1 MENSTKINMPTIN
14 ADDIIE
20 KAAIGRVKELDTLVN
35 NMADSLSKAASGK
48 NLSKYWKTQDELI
61 KDVIASYKTY
71 NKVSN
76 KDNATELIKVT
87 NALKA
92 IAGVDLSNILPNFD
106 EFTKSLNS
114 AEKKVGS
121 LDSAF
126 DIKSFKEV
134 FDVFKALE
142 QQGLNVQ
149 KIFSHFGVSSDVGEL
164 QQIVRSLKN
173 EVADLTRK
181 LLDADNA
188 NEELRNEFD
197 DFKAGS
203 GIAKKLDE
211 LDELKKEMQNV
222 RNEAIRIFD
231 QFLEV
236 NKIDRYNWFGD
247 DRFAEYFEQLENGT
261 LTATKAIIR
270 FKSEY
275 AHLLED
281 SYRSNGNSI
290 GLDQLQAFTEKL
302 DSIFHQV
309 EETAKKINDI
319 ISNGVIAKSVQNLCE
334 DTTLSDS
341 QRSIFGNILQDE
353 EALKSIKSLFQ
364 KIVEESN
371 NAKNTEIF
379 NTEQFAKVETIFEH
393 IESTLS
399 AIKSVLVDVGEGEEL
414 SPLLKML
421 DDIREAA
428 SNIKLGLN
436 IDLGSETSEKLDQN
450 VSQATQRQVTAYQK
464 LLKEM
469 FKVKSNK
476 EMFDFYRNGIQENAS
491 NSELVGIYKGIIK
504 RAENAGKIG
513 NTNIYKEK
521 LGSVYDELKRE
532 IRNANKQ
539 LNNAEAKRSENG
551 ILGDL
556 FGNSTDLSGVIE
568 QLNTIVSKLDEIS
581 DSARRFTE
589 AFKDGLNVNASVE
602 EIEKL
607 TNRVKELE
615 DELAKVKTPTVA
627 TTPQESNISLT
638 SDSTVEQQIKSESEL
653 NAEIEKRENIIR
665 ELQQLQEKLTVHE
678 DFHGNDRYFADQLP
692 TEEEIREA
700 DKRIKQLT
708 GTNNIFNVDKLI
720 QDRNEWLSEVK
731 YSLEEYDDLIK
742 ANDQKAL
749 DEYTTRGL
757 SRIGGAESFFGYE
770 DNNFS
775 IASKFV
781 EEKEKIQNEINDLY
795 TDLDKLDEKMNL
807 DSNNSS
813 VDNTVQSQE
822 KLQSELKE
830 TQKQAEKTAQAVKES
845 TTASTEQK
853 KDAFPGSSTE
863 TKPETEGMEQ
873 VEKAT
878 EEAIQAKK
886 DFATANEGVQSSI
899 DGSENPLKLE
909 AELMAQIAKSARE
922 AADAKKEFVEK
933 QDEVQKEAKATADTF
948 DNITN
953 SSEKFSGNVEDN
965 FNEIISIIKNTNQ
978 DVDDHIEKWKL
989 LKQVGRIGDDAFSAK
1004 FQKNDGQTEDWYFKK
1019 NDSGTYDVDNKLL
1032 TTDYK
1037 NFEKIIISAE
1047 NKLRDLESQRDAIIS
1062 KSPNAS
1068 TAGIDKQIA
1077 YQKNYVD
1084 ILDQT
1089 AQALRQ
1095 DNETLLKGA
1104 QIEAAR
1110 NKAAQEYYLNKGAKD
1125 DVKNASR
1132 VASEEQKRQKSID
1145 QTNRLLNK
1153 QQIIIDGIEKSYSK
1167 VANPDLDKG
1176 VDSQSDLIELANK
1189 KAEIQT
1195 LLNKLSGQNRNS
1207 SNEKEFLQVEK
1218 LISEYKQLATDKLKA
1233 NNPSKQ
1239 ELGGQKLNVLLANQV
1254 TQYNKLISQSEKYGD
1269 ITKEITDEL
1278 KAQRDLIAE
1287 QDKNGIYV
1295 ARSKKA
1301 DGSEITANDYY
1312 KARDNYKIDK
1322 SILGSYEDNI
1332 KSASLDK
1339 YVNKLFSFQTKTSSY
1354 DATIARFENG
1364 GWTSPEYLKNIQAVK
1379 DAVQKYDALL
1389 NKIKTEQNGIASETD
1404 IQTLKEYESEIKKT
1418 IATVTNMS
1426 AAQKGYSLV
1435 SGQKELDKIRQIL
1448 KENSAMSAEAKGK
1461 IKAYYREIESGNP
1474 SMSLDK
1480 IHGEIM
1486 KIVNAEAEA
1495 GRAGKRM
1502 WDVIK
1507 EKAWYGA
1514 ANVIGTY
1521 FGVNDIFRYIQQG
1534 ISTVR
1539 ELDEAMTEVRKV
1551 SDATEASY
1559 AKFQKTIASTAK
1571 DIATTN
1577 KELLNSSAD
1586 FLRLGYSLDQASN
1599 LAKNATLFVNVGD
1612 GVDITEATEDMITAM
1627 KAFDIQAEDSI
1638 KIVDD
1643 YNQIG
1648 NQFALSATDIGE
1660 AMKRS
1665 ASALET
1671 GNNSFEQSISLIT
1684 AMNEIVQ
1691 NSENTGNSLK
1701 VLSLRL
1707 RGAKAEL
1714 EDMQEDT
1721 DGLCESTSK
1730 LREQIQSLT
1739 GVDIMIDDNTF
1750 KSTTDIIKELGA
1762 VWDKLSDSSQAATLE
1777 LIAGKSRANN
1787 IAALLK
1793 NYQQIDKVME
1803 SLGDAE
1809 GSAMRENEDIVNSI
1823 NGRIK
1828 TLSATAEEFWKSFIS
1843 TDLVKNAVSFATSFL
1858 NVITKIID
1866 KFGVL
1871 PSLITPIV
1879 AILSAKNKNFG
1890 KLA

>member
-1 MENSTKINMPTIN
+1 MADEIKLKAPTVEQQVVVNINGEDKLKSF
-14 ADDIIE
+14 A
-20 KAAIGRVKELDTLVN
+20 DTLDKISN
-35 NMADSLSKAASGK
+35 NK
-48 NLSKYWKTQDELI
+48 NLQKYWKNQQDLI
-61 KDVIASYKTY
+61 NATADAYSNFQKKAS
-71 NKVSN
+71 
-76 KDNATELIKVT
+76 KDNASELIKVT

-92 IAGVDLSNILPNFD
+92 MSGTDLSHILPDFDKISKSMVEAQKIAGNI
-106 EFTKSLNS
+106 
-114 AEKKVGS
+114 
-121 LDSAF
+121 DSAF
-126 DIKSFKEV
+126 SVKGFKEA
-134 FDVFKALE
+134 FDSFEALKAY
-142 QQGLNVQ
+142 GTDIQ
-149 KIFSHFGVSSDVGEL
+149 KLFSHFGISSDIGEL
-164 QQIVRSLKN
+164 QQNVRLLEG
-173 EVADLTRK
+173 EVEKLTRRLINAK
-181 LLDADNA
+181 NA
-188 NEELRNEFD
+188 NEELRNEFEN
-197 DFKAGS
+197 FKVGS
-203 GIAKKLDE
+203 GFADKLDE
-211 LDELKKEMQNV
+211 LDRLKAEMQNV
-222 RNEAIRIFD
+222 RNEAIRTFD

-319 ISNGVIAKSVQNLCE
+319 ISNGVIAKSVQNLSE

-399 AIKSVLVDVGEGEEL
+399 SIKSVLVDVGEGEEL

-421 DDIREAA
+421 DDIRKAA

-436 IDLGSETSEKLDQN
+436 IDLGSEISEKLDQN

-469 FKVKSNK
+469 FKAKSNK
-476 EMFDFYRNGIQENAS
+476 EMFDFYRNGIPENAS

-504 RAENAGKIG
+504 RAEDAGKIG
-513 NTNIYKEK
+513 NTNIYKKK

-532 IRNANKQ
+532 IKNANAQ
-539 LNNAEAKRSENG
+539 LSRAETKRSENG

-556 FGNSTDLSGVIE
+556 FGNNTDLSGVIE
-568 QLNTIVSKLDEIS
+568 QLNIIVSKLDEIS
-581 DSARRFTE
+581 ESAKGFTE

-627 TTPQESNISLT
+627 TAPQESNIS
-638 SDSTVEQQIKSESEL
+638 STQ
-653 NAEIEKRENIIR
+653 R
-665 ELQQLQEKLTVHE
+665 
-678 DFHGNDRYFADQLP
+678 
-692 TEEEIREA
+692 
-700 DKRIKQLT
+700 
-708 GTNNIFNVDKLI
+708 
-720 QDRNEWLSEVK
+720 
-731 YSLEEYDDLIK
+731 
-742 ANDQKAL
+742 
-749 DEYTTRGL
+749 
-757 SRIGGAESFFGYE
+757 
-770 DNNFS
+770 
-775 IASKFV
+775 
-781 EEKEKIQNEINDLY
+781 
-795 TDLDKLDEKMNL
+795 
-807 DSNNSS
+807 
-813 VDNTVQSQE
+813 
-822 KLQSELKE
+822 
-830 TQKQAEKTAQAVKES
+830 
-845 TTASTEQK
+845 

-886 DFATANEGVQSSI
+886 DFATANEGIQSSI

-1195 LLNKLSGQNRNS
+1195 FLNKLSGQNRNS

-1218 LISEYKQLATDKLKA
+1218 LIAEYKQLATDKLKA

-1312 KARDNYKIDK
+1312 KARDNYKVDK

-1332 KSASLDK
+1332 KANNQTAKEQNEILRKKIELGKQSKGLERETAESERQSA
-1339 YVNKLFSFQTKTSSY
+1339 VNKALKDQLEAWKQIQKFRKEIANTSNGNIVEQLKQEKKIYQEQYVAANRVLKNNSDLYNSEQHINELKEITLKTTRQIESAQRRQLNGYDKKLSSYNSKTAGY
-1354 DATIARFENG
+1354 DATIDRFENG
-1364 GWTSPEYLKNIQAVK
+1364 GWTSPEYL
-1379 DAVQKYDALL
+1379 
-1389 NKIKTEQNGIASETD
+1389 QNVEAAKKK
-1404 IQTLKEYESEIKKT
+1404 LKEYENEIGKLQNDPELINKDSLAHVKQLGEEFEELT
-1418 IATVTNMS
+1418 SQIQNMS

-1521 FGVNDIFRYIQQG
+1521 FGINDIFRYIQQG

-1586 FLRLGYSLDQASN
+1586 FLRLGYSLDQASE

-1793 NYQQIDKVME
+1793 NYQQIDKVMG

-1858 NVITKIID
+1858 NIITKIID